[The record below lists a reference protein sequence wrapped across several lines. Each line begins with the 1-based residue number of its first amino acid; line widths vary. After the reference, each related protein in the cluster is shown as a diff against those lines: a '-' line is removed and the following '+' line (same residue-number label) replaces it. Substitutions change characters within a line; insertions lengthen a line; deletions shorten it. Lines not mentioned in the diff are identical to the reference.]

1 MLTEQRCRG
10 WLIFY
15 NLNNML
21 SLHMSFYL
29 FGRRYWY
36 FNGFNYLNPNLT
48 IMINCFRSDLLQP
61 STTSGFLSRP
71 DRRTSITSRS
81 GSPVRFDQFRRRS
94 PSRYEDDDDHTG
106 SPSRWDDR
114 TRSPSRSRLGSD
126 AEMRGFTPSPL
137 SRRDTMIAP
146 SVVSPRWG
154 DSLSTSPRASMA
166 FFPDSDPIPPPPPS
180 YMSRRSSMDRRGS
193 DFRPESIEG
202 PAYPMQDFDPQDDGD
217 SLYSGDYGRRDSR
230 F

>member
-1 MLTEQRCRG
+1 
-10 WLIFY
+10 
-15 NLNNML
+15 
-21 SLHMSFYL
+21 MSFYL

-36 FNGFNYLNPNLT
+36 FNGFDYLNPNLT
-48 IMINCFRSDLLQP
+48 IMFNCFRSDLLQP